1 MCFKLYALAFVL
13 IVLGSIGV
21 DATPKDTMI
30 SKIKT
35 LVSNFANDNQL
46 SKIIDSVS
54 NNMYN
59 GATQEKIADDMLS
72 VVLTS
77 LSGTQLLKGLD
88 INTKI
93 TAQLGG
99 QAKADAT
106 LDKINAVVTNQ
117 VQDTY
122 DQIQAKTKTM
132 KANGQAKAAI
142 VDAGLKIANEAFTQ
156 QLMQKVVS
164 AIKNKLTAN
173 EWSVVRKNLDGVVF
187 FSKYGV

>member
-1 MCFKLYALAFVL
+1 MCFKLYAIGFMVV
-13 IVLGSIGV
+13 VLGSCGV
-21 DATPKDTMI
+21 DAAPKDTMI

-46 SKIIDSVS
+46 SKIIDSVF
-54 NNMYN
+54 NNIYS
-59 GATQEKIADDMLS
+59 GATQEEIADDMLS

-106 LDKINAVVTNQ
+106 LDKIKAVVRNH
-117 VQDTY
+117 VQDIH

-156 QLMQKVVS
+156 QLMQKVVNG
-164 AIKNKLTAN
+164 IKSKLTAN
-173 EWSVVRKNLDGVVF
+173 EWSVVRKNLDGVLF